1 MLRIKHLGVYLS
13 QKNIIDGL
21 ICVLS
26 KKKNIK
32 SVISNYVFS
41 YSLQEIYTNTE
52 ETVKAITSY

>member
-1 MLRIKHLGVYLS
+1 MLRIKHLGVYFS

-21 ICVLS
+21 ICVFS
-26 KKKNIK
+26 KKHIK